1 MIQNRPNKT
10 AQNLEGRFFKSEKRR
25 MIDKKRK
32 SRYNQMF
39 KNYIKREKSMK
50 SNKWKLANEMA
61 FRSMFQKRNYTQ
73 MNIMKKWDTKNQIRK
88 KEMQDTLR
96 TKLSYENEAK
106 QMYPKVRKLQ
116 RTMKFK
122 QPYYRI

>member
-1 MIQNRPNKT
+1 
-10 AQNLEGRFFKSEKRR
+10 
-25 MIDKKRK
+25 
-32 SRYNQMF
+32 
-39 KNYIKREKSMK
+39 
-50 SNKWKLANEMA
+50 MA